1 MCVLLSKIRSRS
13 VGEQGGLRIPQ
24 KKRRRN
30 LWLALIAALAIGAA
44 RQRGGERELS
54 GGALRASVHTKA
66 CTPIV
71 SEDGS
76 ERPRGG
82 NDPNVRQ
89 LVSGTSRMQ
98 RVHTV
103 EGHAATRR
111 SEAGPHAAAWARA
124 ESVAPPESGQ
134 TRRARPAR
142 FTGFH

>member
-1 MCVLLSKIRSRS
+1 MCPL
-13 VGEQGGLRIPQ
+13 EQDSEPISWGARRTADSPEEG
-24 KKRRRN
+24 RRN

-111 SEAGPHAAAWARA
+111 SEAGPHAAAWVRA
-124 ESVAPPESGQ
+124 ESVAPRESGQ
-134 TRRARPAR
+134 TRRARLAR

>member
-1 MCVLLSKIRSRS
+1 MCVLSSKIRSRS

-111 SEAGPHAAAWARA
+111 SEAGPHAAAWARP
-124 ESVAPPESGQ
+124 ESVAPRESGQ
-134 TRRARPAR
+134 TRRARLAR

>member
-1 MCVLLSKIRSRS
+1 MAGPDRRSGHRS
-13 VGEQGGLRIPQ
+13 SASAGRRAGAVG
-24 KKRRRN
+24 RRT
-30 LWLALIAALAIGAA
+30 
-44 RQRGGERELS
+44 
-54 GGALRASVHTKA
+54 ASA

-124 ESVAPPESGQ
+124 ESVAPRESGQ
-134 TRRARPAR
+134 TRRARLAR